1 LKSKSKPTSE
11 TGCCSQECC
20 RIVAIVSLDAKGQM
34 VLPKELREQAG
45 FAAGDKLAVTAWQ
58 REGKV
63 VCLTLTQAN
72 DLAEML
78 KNKLEPLM
86 KDVFG
91 GFKTEEK

>member
-1 LKSKSKPTSE
+1 MKSKTTPTSE

-20 RIVAIVSLDAKGQM
+20 RVVAIVSLDAKGQM

-45 FAAGDKLAVTAWQ
+45 FAAGDKLAVSAWQ
-58 REGKV
+58 RAGKV

-86 KDVFG
+86 KEVFG

>member
-1 LKSKSKPTSE
+1 MTKTSQTSKSE
-11 TGCCSQECC
+11 CCSPECC

-86 KDVFG
+86 KEVFG
-91 GFKTEEK
+91 GWKTEEK

>member
-1 LKSKSKPTSE
+1 MKSKTAPISQTE
-11 TGCCSQECC
+11 CCSSECC
-20 RIVAIVSLDAKGQM
+20 RVVAIVSLDAKGQM

-86 KDVFG
+86 KEVFG
-91 GFKTEEK
+91 GFKKEEK